1 MLMMMI
7 IIIIMTMMMI
17 RFGHETHPLKVVP
30 PPGFSDDDDLLGAKL
45 DLAKAAEQRPKMF
58 RPTNPPVIESSFS
71 PPATTQPPR
80 REVVGQIRPSKTTT
94 RRTPFLPPQSPNQ
107 NAILEKLG
115 LTQEQLAY
123 LQILQNPQ
131 MLGQLG
137 LNLPGSQP
145 QVMYTIL
152 LMF

>member
-1 MLMMMI
+1 
-7 IIIIMTMMMI
+7 MI
-17 RFGHETHPLKVVP
+17 RFGHETHPLRVVP
-30 PPGFSDDDDLLGAKL
+30 PPGFSDDDENVDDLLGAKL

-145 QVMYTIL
+145 QVMNPVVSILL